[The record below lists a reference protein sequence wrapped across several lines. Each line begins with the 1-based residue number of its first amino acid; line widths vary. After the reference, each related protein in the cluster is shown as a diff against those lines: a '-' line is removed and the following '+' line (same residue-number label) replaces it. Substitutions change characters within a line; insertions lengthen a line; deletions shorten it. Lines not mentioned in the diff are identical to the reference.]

1 MGVFKGLRFQHTQ
14 YAAVKIAIAVVF
26 FALGAA
32 AAEGRTLEISERMFA
47 THVNHITLNPFDYE
61 GRTIRL
67 EGIFVNYNAALGFNE
82 PLYVVYRNF
91 SDGCCVMRIG
101 FEVQWPEGVARPPPA
116 DDSWVE
122 AVGVL
127 RLRGFVY
134 IELTSLT
141 VLTRRGADFV
151 RR

>member
-1 MGVFKGLRFQHTQ
+1 MRNNHPRSFFA
-14 YAAVKIAIAVVF
+14 AAVKLAIAVSF
-26 FALGAA
+26 FTVSAA
-32 AAEGRTLEISERMFA
+32 AAEGRAAVEISERMFA
-47 THVNHITLNPFDYE
+47 THVNHINLNPFDYM

-101 FEVQWPEGVARPPPA
+101 FEVQWPEGTARPPPA
-116 DDSWVE
+116 DHSWVE
-122 AVGVL
+122 VIGVI
-127 RLRGFVY
+127 RMRGFIY

-141 VLTRRGADFV
+141 VLNRRGAAV
-151 RR
+151 VSR

>member
-1 MGVFKGLRFQHTQ
+1 MFVIVSLIFPMF
-14 YAAVKIAIAVVF
+14 
-26 FALGAA
+26 AA
-32 AAEGRTLEISERMFA
+32 ASAEGRTAVQISERMFA
-47 THVNHITLNPFDYE
+47 THVNHINLNPFDYD

-67 EGIFVNYNAALGFNE
+67 EGIFVNYNAALGFAE

-101 FEVQWPEGVARPPPA
+101 FEVKWPEGAARPAPA
-116 DDSWVE
+116 DYSWVE
-122 AVGVL
+122 AIGVI
-127 RLRGFVY
+127 RMRGFIY

-141 VLTRRGADFV
+141 VLSRRGADVV

>member
-1 MGVFKGLRFQHTQ
+1 MVGKNKRRRFFA
-14 YAAVKIAIAVVF
+14 AAVKLAIAAVF
-26 FALGAA
+26 FTVSAA
-32 AAEGRTLEISERMFA
+32 VAEGRTVEISERMFA
-47 THVNHITLNPFDYE
+47 THINHINLNPLDYV

-67 EGIFVNYNAALGFNE
+67 QGIFVNYNTALGFDE
-82 PLYVVYRNF
+82 PLYVVYRTF

-101 FEVQWPEGVARPPPA
+101 FEVQWPEWAARPPPA

-127 RLRGFVY
+127 RMRGFVY

-141 VLTRRGADFV
+141 VLARRGADVV